1 MKKTK
6 QLFHVLSYIQY
17 PFLLLGLFLAFK
29 PFFKGFE
36 YLASNPEYLF
46 GTYNKSLIFFGVAL
60 SFSTLQDS
68 SKTSLKFER
77 KIYSNPRKAKFYI
90 IFTMLLVLVLFIYGF
105 IGYFGLNQQSNVIYE
120 FSYGSIIMGIGLIGY
135 LKLQI
140 EIFENLRADKKE
152 PGTNADT
159 PQL

>member
-1 MKKTK
+1 MNKIK
-6 QLFHVLSYIQY
+6 QLFHVLSYMQY
-17 PFLLLGLFLAFK
+17 PFLLLGLFFALK

-36 YLASNPEYLF
+36 YLASNPEYFF
-46 GTYNKSLIFFGVAL
+46 GIYNKSLIFFGVAL

-90 IFTMLLVLVLFIYGF
+90 IFTMILVIVLFIYGF
-105 IGYFGLNQQSNVIYE
+105 VGYLGLTDKSNVINE

-140 EIFENLRADKKE
+140 EIFDNLREDKKE
-152 PGTNADT
+152 QSIEAEPGDK
-159 PQL
+159 

>member
-1 MKKTK
+1 MKKIK

-17 PFLLLGLFLAFK
+17 PFLLLGLFLAMK

-77 KIYSNPRKAKFYI
+77 KIYSNPRKAISYI
-90 IFTMLLVLVLFIYGF
+90 ILTMILVLVLFIYGF
-105 IGYFGLNQQSNVIYE
+105 IGYLGLNIQSNVIYE
-120 FSYGSIIMGIGLIGY
+120 FSYGSIILGIGLIGY

-140 EIFENLRADKKE
+140 EIFDNLRADKKE
-152 PGTNADT
+152 QSADAKPDNT
-159 PQL
+159 